1 MKIRVTA
8 ESLTPRQL
16 VCFAGLGSQKMPK
29 TKVTNVPYQR
39 AQGKGSRAKPGLTE
53 SQGQKA

>member
-29 TKVTNVPYQR
+29 TKVTNVPYQS
-39 AQGKGSRAKPGLTE
+39 AQGKGSRAKPGLRE
-53 SQGQKA
+53 SQGRTA

>member
-29 TKVTNVPYQR
+29 TKVTNVPYQS
-39 AQGKGSRAKPGLTE
+39 AQGKGSRAKPGLRE
-53 SQGQKA
+53 SQA